1 MRRTIVNL
9 TPILDI
15 IMLFLL
21 IFMLTTDSDTNRK
34 AATYD
39 KAISMRVTAEEITKD
54 YISKYEEL
62 FYEKNQAIG
71 EKETEIL
78 NLTKNYNTKVE
89 GLQQEKINLQNLN
102 TSLRVKADDAGL
114 LRDQLD
120 KKIAEL
126 HNAEQKVKAAEQDKS
141 YSKKDNDRYLQEIKI
156 IREKKSELETELR
169 NLKNKLNDEGQRVEE
184 LIKSKKNIEQDREDL
199 EKKQQQTAKD
209 LAEKEIQNELLN
221 KQVSVYEQNNNST
234 NYVEKVEALIEE
246 VGNLKAIKK
255 NYAASNKYLKAEFE
269 KKTGDGSA
277 QEKEDLK
284 KLGEW
289 VKKHFWIIEIY
300 LDKTVEKDGKF
311 ISQPYQISDR
321 YKGKY
326 DIDFT
331 PKDAKECEKHINT
344 FIAEFSDGGRSKDT
358 VLIILK
364 AHEEALGRVVSY
376 TEEALLSL
384 DLKHFQTKL
393 VSTQSLFMEN
403 N

>member
-21 IFMLTTDSDTNRK
+21 IFMLTTDSETTMK

-39 KAISMRVTAEEITKD
+39 EAISLRITAEEITKD

-62 FYEKNQAIG
+62 YYEKNQAIG
-71 EKETEIL
+71 KKVTEIRE
-78 NLTKNYNTKVE
+78 LTKKHDTKVE
-89 GLQQEKINLQNLN
+89 GLQKEKIKLQNLN
-102 TSLRVKADDAGL
+102 TSLRVKADDAEL

-120 KKIAEL
+120 EKITEL
-126 HNAEQKVKAAEQDKS
+126 HNAEQKLKAAEQDRS
-141 YSKKDNDRYLQEIKI
+141 YSKKENDRYLQEIKI
-156 IREKKSELETELR
+156 IREKKSELEAELR
-169 NLKNKLNDEGQRVEE
+169 DLKSELNDQGQRIEE
-184 LIKSKKNIEQDREDL
+184 LIKNKKNIEIDREAL

-209 LAEKEIQNELLN
+209 LAEKEIQNKLLN
-221 KQVSVYEQNNNST
+221 KKINVYEQNNSST
-234 NYVEKVEALIEE
+234 DYLEE
-246 VGNLKAIKK
+246 VENLKTIKK
-255 NYAASNKYLKAEFE
+255 NYEASNKYLKAELE

-289 VKKHFWIIEIY
+289 VKKHFWIIEIW
-300 LDKTVEKDGKF
+300 LDKTVEKDGEF
-311 ISQPYQISDR
+311 VSQPYQISDR
-321 YKGKY
+321 HKGKY

-331 PKDAKECEKHINT
+331 PGDAKECEKHINT

-376 TEEALLSL
+376 TEEALLNL
-384 DLKHFQTKL
+384 DLKHFRTKL
-393 VSTQSLFMEN
+393 VGTQLLPVKKD
-403 N
+403 